1 MFTLLVAALLV
12 RTRLLQSVPLTLT
25 MLSAWNQSALHTYCS
40 KLVHIHNSKMWLI
53 VACICDFLML
63 QCTALGKSSKCV
75 RRLEFYPF
83 SEVSHSRYLNRL
95 TTHLKMFTKKNR
107 RRCVRQI
114 ITGKGY
120 FSLFYMHLLFFLVTV
135 TIILVLLFLCSFS
148 GLWGLLS
155 LCLFMWQ

>member
-1 MFTLLVAALLV
+1 MSSFFVMLMMCERLAVVTGVYPSCCCFACAYTSFTKCASDSHAA
-12 RTRLLQSVPLTLT
+12 R
-25 MLSAWNQSALHTYCS
+25 NQSALHTYCS

-95 TTHLKMFTKKNR
+95 TTHLKTFTKKNR

-120 FSLFYMHLLFFLVTV
+120 FSPFLFGYSYHYIGFAVSV
-135 TIILVLLFLCSFS
+135 
-148 GLWGLLS
+148 
-155 LCLFMWQ
+155 

>member
-12 RTRLLQSVPLTLT
+12 RTRLLQSVPPTLT
-25 MLSAWNQSALHTYCS
+25 MLAAWNQSALHTYCS

-95 TTHLKMFTKKNR
+95 THLKMFTKKNR